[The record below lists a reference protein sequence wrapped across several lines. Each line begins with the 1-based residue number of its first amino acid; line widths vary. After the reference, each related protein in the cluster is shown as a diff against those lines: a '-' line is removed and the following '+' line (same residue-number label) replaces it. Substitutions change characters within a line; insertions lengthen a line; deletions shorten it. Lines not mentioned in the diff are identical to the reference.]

1 MLTTVVDDVGGTV
14 HRKEL
19 ACAAALRFSLL
30 KIVFV
35 LIAAEP
41 PLSPSPPAMVQRF
54 DIGIAERV

>member
-1 MLTTVVDDVGGTV
+1 VVDDVGGTV